1 MKNDGNI
8 NQNEIENSHRFML
21 IVFFLTLL
29 WSVIKPFSF
38 ITWLLQALPAII
50 MVLVLSLLFK
60 HFKFSEFVYY
70 AVLIHVVIL
79 LIGSKYTYERNPLFD
94 VLMEK
99 FDLNRNYY
107 DRIGHLAQGFTPA
120 IIAKE
125 YLLREGYL
133 KKSKIFYY
141 IVMSIVLAVSAAYE
155 LLEFAASRIS
165 GVPAEK
171 VLSFQGDIWDTQ
183 WDMVMALIGATVALT
198 VFRRIHDKSMKK
210 IEKEL

>member
-21 IVFFLTLL
+21 TVFFLTLL

-60 HFKFSEFVYY
+60 HFKFSEFVYFV
-70 AVLIHVVIL
+70 VLIHVVIL
-79 LIGSKYTYERNPLFD
+79 LIGSKYTYERNPLFE

-107 DRIGHLAQGFTPA
+107 DRVGHLAQGFTPA

-133 KKSKIFYY
+133 KRSKMFYY

-155 LLEFAASRIS
+155 LLEFAVSRIS

-198 VFRRIHDKSMKK
+198 IFRRIHDKSMKK

>member
-107 DRIGHLAQGFTPA
+107 DRVGHLAQGFTPA